1 MAETA
6 KHTAAKKQH
15 RLAKKSRTLLP
26 LIPYGLPDLK
36 VVVRL
41 LPPTLAQNDF
51 WNQATQLSPTLQNAA
66 GMVFYY
72 HQGTRSTNAFEEPVF
87 SRAYFEFDSA
97 KTAQN
102 FKKDMHNA
110 SFSEPETG
118 DHLRC
123 ELMKPIFGE
132 VAVAQRLDAPG
143 EFQQSLLFETFAARK
158 KESDAP
164 VDLKALIE
172 EIQALEKKKK
182 KKRKPKPKPDEAKK
196 TKVKKEQKPKAAPDA
211 KPKPKK
217 KKGKSEA
224 KPEAKP
230 ESKSE
235 GKPDEKGKPE
245 KVKTEKGKAEKVKA
259 EKKAKTEEVK
269 GDDRTGKEEGA
280 STDEKKKKRK
290 PKPKPKP
297 KATKT
302 PGDAKADQSTDK
314 EKRPPT

>member
-51 WNQATQLSPTLQNAA
+51 WNQATRLSPMLQNAA

-72 HQGTRSTNAFEEPVF
+72 HQGTCSTNAFEEPVF

-132 VAVAQRLDAPG
+132 VAMAQRLDATV
-143 EFQQSLLFETFAARK
+143 EFQQSLLFEAFAARK

-211 KPKPKK
+211 RPKPKK

-224 KPEAKP
+224 KPDE
-230 ESKSE
+230 
-235 GKPDEKGKPE
+235 KPDEKGKPE
-245 KVKTEKGKAEKVKA
+245 KVKAEKVKA
-259 EKKAKTEEVK
+259 EKVKTEKKVKTEEVK

-280 STDEKKKKRK
+280 STDEMKKKRK

-297 KATKT
+297 KPAKT